1 MEETQRSKLISEL
14 PPVNVVITMGCGVE
28 CPYLPSERRE
38 DWGLEDPTGKSDEEF
53 MKTIDTIERKILE
66 LKASLQ

>member
-1 MEETQRSKLISEL
+1 
-14 PPVNVVITMGCGVE
+14 VE